1 MGRSV
6 GRLVIQSAS
15 QLGNQSVY
23 WPDVKT
29 EKLLE
34 LLFFVCVTAQ
44 KIVLI
49 CNICMNLY
57 VFYFFFLH
65 FCKIIVC
72 GSLN

>member
-1 MGRSV
+1 MSGYRLV

-44 KIVLI
+44 KIVLHVI

-57 VFYFFFLH
+57 VFYFFFLTP
-65 FCKIIVC
+65 
-72 GSLN
+72 L

>member
-1 MGRSV
+1 MGGSV
-6 GRLVIQSAS
+6 GRLVIQSVS

-57 VFYFFFLH
+57 VFYFFSYTSVKLLF
-65 FCKIIVC
+65 VAV
-72 GSLN
+72 